1 MSRQFLFSTI
11 LVLSGIFSL
20 TQNSQAQSISHTI
33 WDELLQAH
41 VTDEGIV
48 DYTGFIK
55 EKAKFEKYL
64 NLLSN
69 TPPQRSWKRTE
80 QLAYWINA
88 YNAFTVK
95 LIIDHYPIKS
105 IKDIKRGVP
114 FVNTVWDIKF
124 IEIGGH
130 KYDLNKIE
138 HGILRKRFKE
148 PRIHFAVNCAS
159 ASCPPLLNHAYGGD
173 KIYTQLNQQ
182 AKRFLADTSKNKI
195 STSKTQLSKIFK
207 WFKKDFTK
215 DGSLKDFIAQYAP
228 ASFNKN
234 AKISFLKYD
243 WRLNNKKYLD

>member
-1 MSRQFLFSTI
+1 MIRYFFLSSFF
-11 LVLSGIFSL
+11 VLLGLFAF
-20 TQNSQAQSISHTI
+20 TQNIQAQSINHDT
-33 WDELLQAH
+33 WDELLQAY
-41 VTDEGIV
+41 VTDDGIV
-48 DYTGFIK
+48 DYNGFIK
-55 EKAKFEKYL
+55 EKAKFETYL
-64 NLLSN
+64 QLLSN
-69 TPPQRSWKRTE
+69 NPPQRSWKRTE

-95 LIIDHYPIKS
+95 LIVDHHPVKS

-124 IEIGGH
+124 IEIGGS

-159 ASCPPLLNHAYGGD
+159 ASCPPLLNHAFTGD
-173 KIYTQLNQQ
+173 KLYAQLNQQ
-182 AKRFLADTSKNKI
+182 AKSFLSDTSKNKF
-195 STSKTQLSKIFK
+195 SDNNMQLSKIFK

-215 DGSLKDFIAQYAP
+215 KESLKEFLAKYAP

-234 AKISFLKYD
+234 AKISYLKYD
-243 WRLNNKKYLD
+243 WRLNDQKY

>member
-1 MSRQFLFSTI
+1 MNRNFFFSSLI
-11 LVLSGIFSL
+11 VLLGVFSL
-20 TQNSQAQSISHTI
+20 AQNGFTQSISHDT

-48 DYTGFIK
+48 DYKGFIK
-55 EKAKFEKYL
+55 EKIKLEQYL
-64 NLLSN
+64 QLLSQN
-69 TPPQRSWKRTE
+69 PPQRTWKRTE

-95 LIIDHYPIKS
+95 LIVDYYPVKS
-105 IKDIKRGVP
+105 IKDIKRGIP

-124 IEIGGH
+124 IEIDGY

-159 ASCPPLLNHAYGGD
+159 ASCPALLNRAYTGA
-173 KIYTQLNQQ
+173 KLNAQLDQQ
-182 AKRFLADTSKNKI
+182 AKNFLADTSKNKI
-195 STSKTQLSKIFK
+195 SANSTQLSKIFK

-215 DGSLKDFIAQYAP
+215 EGSLKEFIAKYAP
-228 ASFNKN
+228 TSFNKK
-234 AKISFLKYD
+234 AKINYLKYD
-243 WRLNNKKYLD
+243 WRLNNQNY

>member
-1 MSRQFLFSTI
+1 MNRQFLFSA
-11 LVLSGIFSL
+11 LFVLLGLFSL
-20 TQNSQAQSISHTI
+20 AQNVKAQSISHDT
-33 WDELLQAH
+33 WDELLRAH
-41 VTDEGIV
+41 VTDDGVV

-64 NLLSN
+64 TLLSN
-69 TPPQRSWKRTE
+69 NPPQRSWKRTE

-95 LIIDHYPIKS
+95 LIVDHYPVKS

-124 IEIGGH
+124 IEIAGH

-148 PRIHFAVNCAS
+148 PRVHFAINCAS
-159 ASCPPLLNHAYGGD
+159 ASCPPLLNRAYTGD
-173 KIYTQLNQQ
+173 QLYAQLNQQ
-182 AKRFLADTSKNKI
+182 ARRFLADTYKNKI
-195 STSKTQLSKIFK
+195 TANNTQLSKIFK

-215 DGSLKDFIAQYAP
+215 EGSLKDFIAKYAP
-228 ASFNKN
+228 DSFNKN
-234 AKISFLKYD
+234 AKISYMKYD
-243 WRLNNKKYLD
+243 WRLNNKKY